1 MEWFVEQRPAYSILK
16 IILDPGE
23 SVTAEAGAMMLMK
36 GDVDIKT
43 HTGGVGRAL
52 LRRIAGGEAVFLNTY
67 TAKSQSELWFAPG
80 IPGDINDV
88 KISGEPWLVQDS
100 SYLAHSG
107 NIKIGVAWRG
117 LKGLIAEGEL
127 IWLKLEGHGIAWIN
141 GYGGIERVEL
151 GIGEKI
157 TIDNFH
163 FVAMPASTKY
173 KIRKFGGWKS
183 FFLGGE
189 GFVVE
194 VEGPTVLYLQ
204 TRILPPLAYAIRKFI
219 GGRG

>member
-1 MEWFVEQRPAYSILK
+1 MSPVSNSNET
-16 IILDPGE
+16 D
-23 SVTAEAGAMMLMK
+23 
-36 GDVDIKT
+36 
-43 HTGGVGRAL
+43 
-52 LRRIAGGEAVFLNTY
+52 
-67 TAKSQSELWFAPG
+67 
-80 IPGDINDV
+80 
-88 KISGEPWLVQDS
+88 
-100 SYLAHSG
+100 
-107 NIKIGVAWRG
+107 
-117 LKGLIAEGEL
+117 
-127 IWLKLEGHGIAWIN
+127 
-141 GYGGIERVEL
+141 
-151 GIGEKI
+151 
-157 TIDNFH
+157 DNFH